1 MSEYKNKDLGDAAM
15 FQINR
20 LLAKY
25 GPETLVLGGV
35 EACSDPI
42 SKEEFSPAA
51 CAGTLK
57 GHEERSKARK

>member
-1 MSEYKNKDLGDAAM
+1 M